1 MFFQVLQNK
10 IVPSAFLSCI
20 CIHCFGIIIDLAIST
35 CLQSVVNLTPLAF
48 FKSLCQLIG
57 KVVVY
62 VMYAVKRTVLCY
74 IGFALNDSN
83 ASLERYFLIAKM
95 TKTKREITDAS
106 SPGAHQEWE
115 VVGGRDFFQGDD
127 NQRAAAHDEFAIDLA
142 NIVPGLGEVH
152 HQHHHHHR
160 HHHHHH
166 QSAASSLC
174 HGWNNCSGR

>member
-1 MFFQVLQNK
+1 MA
-10 IVPSAFLSCI
+10 IV
-20 CIHCFGIIIDLAIST
+20 T
-35 CLQSVVNLTPLAF
+35 
-48 FKSLCQLIG
+48 
-57 KVVVY
+57 
-62 VMYAVKRTVLCY
+62 
-74 IGFALNDSN
+74 
-83 ASLERYFLIAKM
+83 IAK
-95 TKTKREITDAS
+95 RAS

-152 HQHHHHHR
+152 HQHHHHYH

-174 HGWNNCSGR
+174 YEWNLLFRAVNLSFSQATRRLRLR